1 VRHLALASLALAWA
15 LPALAQTSLSYR
27 LEEHVLNSGGHPH
40 QGTVLTSAHFRI
52 TLDAIGEGVGG
63 TDLGSLS
70 FHLDGGSVSPYPP
83 PGEVMALRFSNKQT
97 LLWDPEAS
105 VGDYNLYRGALGTLP
120 SLGYGACHAQNLS
133 NETFSDAQV
142 PAVGAGFFYL
152 ATAENLLD
160 EEGTKGFR
168 SGGAERLGTVCP

>member
-1 VRHLALASLALAWA
+1 VRPGIGIALALSLAL
-15 LPALAQTSLSYR
+15 PAAAQQSASYR
-27 LEEHVLNSGGHPH
+27 LEEHVLNAGGHPE
-40 QGTVLTSAHFRI
+40 QGTILTSAHFRI

-63 TDLGSLS
+63 MDLGSLS
-70 FHLDGGSVSPYPP
+70 FHQDGGSASPYPP
-83 PGEVMALRFSNKQT
+83 PGEVLALRFSSKQT

-105 VGDYNLYRGALGTLP
+105 VGDYNLYRDALGTLP
-120 SLGYGACHAQNLS
+120 GLGYGVCHAQNLP
-133 NETFSDAQV
+133 NETFSDVQV